1 MAASDIGARRT
12 LTRPSPAAVGS
23 AAFGIAWASAVGVMS
38 AASES
43 PEPTAFLPR
52 PLIVA
57 GVFAAPPL
65 IGLIGTLGDRRA
77 VLVAAGILCVLIAPI
92 SFAGVGLPML
102 LPAIV
107 LLRAGV
113 ATRVP
118 AEVAPVLYR
127 PMRLQAG
134 RLVLGVGLC
143 AAIAAVVIVVAG
155 VVGVLVLVL
164 LAVLTPALVADR
176 QSPRSAGRPR
186 HKDFVI
192 AGAIVALVAAAAIS
206 AFGLTE
212 QVCWVDRETPQGLV
226 HERASSADVP
236 PSLTTGGVRAGCSS
250 GEPTPIGIGT
260 AAVLFVGACGLAIL
274 ADTRSE
280 SDQTTR

>member
-1 MAASDIGARRT
+1 
-12 LTRPSPAAVGS
+12 
-23 AAFGIAWASAVGVMS
+23 MS
-38 AASES
+38 AASQS

-65 IGLIGTLGDRRA
+65 IGLIGALGDRRP

-107 LLRAGV
+107 LLREGV
-113 ATRVP
+113 ATRAP
-118 AEVAPVLYR
+118 ADVRPVLYR

-143 AAIAAVVIVVAG
+143 AAIAAVVIVMAG
-155 VVGVLVLVL
+155 VFGVLVLVL
-164 LAVLTPALVADR
+164 LAVLAPALVADR

-186 HKDFVI
+186 FRDFVI
-192 AGAIVALVAAAAIS
+192 TGAIVVLVAGAAIS

-212 QVCWVDRETPQGLV
+212 QVCWVERETPQGLV
-226 HERASSADVP
+226 HERASSAYA
-236 PSLTTGGVRAGCSS
+236 SLSPMTGVVGAGCAT
-250 GEPTPIGIGT
+250 GEPTPAGIGT
-260 AAVLFVGACGLAIL
+260 AAVLFIGACGLAIL
-274 ADTRSE
+274 PGRSTESHRSTR
-280 SDQTTR
+280 